1 MKQFVV
7 QSIDELQK
15 VAEEII
21 PYIIKQ
27 PVVAF
32 QGKMGAGKTTLI
44 KVICKAMDVQ
54 NTVTSPTFSL
64 VNEYKTLSGQT
75 IYHFD
80 FYRINKVEEIYD
92 FGYEEYFYSG
102 KFCFIEWPELAEQLL
117 LPDTLVIKIDVDAK
131 HRRTISLSSIIV
143 KEQIPV

>member
-1 MKQFVV
+1 MKSFIVHTL
-7 QSIDELQK
+7 DELQK

-21 PYIIKQ
+21 PDIIKQ

-44 KVICKAMDVQ
+44 KAICKILNVQ
-54 NTVTSPTFSL
+54 NTVTSPTFAL
-64 VNEYKTLSGQT
+64 VNEYKTLSGET

-80 FYRINKVEEIYD
+80 FYRINRVEEIFD

-102 KFCFIEWPELAEQLL
+102 KHCFIEWPELAEQLL
-117 LPDTLVIKIDVDAK
+117 LPDTLIINIEVDDK
-131 HRRTISLSSIIV
+131 HRRTITLNSRLV
-143 KEQIPV
+143 